1 MKQNYYV
8 TLRVEARYITKVEA
22 NDIDEAKQLAMDN
35 WIGADIG
42 DLEDTTGEVVVIEN
56 ETGDY
61 IYEKCY

>member
-22 NDIDEAKQLAMDN
+22 NDIDEAKQLAVDN

-61 IYEKCY
+61 IYEK

>member
-35 WIGADIG
+35 WINADIG

-61 IYEKCY
+61 IYEK

>member
-22 NDIDEAKQLAMDN
+22 NDIDEAKQLAMGN

-42 DLEDTTGEVVVIEN
+42 DLEDTTGEVVVIED

-61 IYEKCY
+61 IYEK

>member
-22 NDIDEAKQLAMDN
+22 NDIDEAKRLAMDN

-42 DLEDTTGEVVVIEN
+42 DLEDTTGEVVVIED
-56 ETGDY
+56 EMGDY
-61 IYEKCY
+61 IYEK

>member
-1 MKQNYYV
+1 MKQSYYV

-61 IYEKCY
+61 IYEK

>member
-61 IYEKCY
+61 IYEK

>member
-22 NDIDEAKQLAMDN
+22 NDIDEAKQMAMDN

-61 IYEKCY
+61 IYEK

>member
-22 NDIDEAKQLAMDN
+22 NEIDEAKQLAMDN

-61 IYEKCY
+61 IYEK

>member
-22 NDIDEAKQLAMDN
+22 NDIDEAKQLAVDN

-56 ETGDY
+56 EARDY
-61 IYEKCY
+61 IYEK

>member
-22 NDIDEAKQLAMDN
+22 HDIDEAKQLAMDN

-61 IYEKCY
+61 IYEK

>member
-8 TLRVEARYITKVEA
+8 TLRVEGRYITKVEA
-22 NDIDEAKQLAMDN
+22 NDIDEAKQMAMDN
-35 WIGADIG
+35 WIVADIG

-61 IYEKCY
+61 IYEK

>member
-1 MKQNYYV
+1 MKQSYYV

-22 NDIDEAKQLAMDN
+22 NDINEAKQLAMDN

-61 IYEKCY
+61 IYEK

>member
-42 DLEDTTGEVVVIEN
+42 DLEDTTGEVVVIED

-61 IYEKCY
+61 IYEK

>member
-22 NDIDEAKQLAMDN
+22 NDIDEAKQMAMDN

-42 DLEDTTGEVVVIEN
+42 DLEDTTGEVVVIED

-61 IYEKCY
+61 IYEK